1 MNFKSILKTILC
13 LIIITSFSS
22 CNENTQNSQNNKI
35 AETDPLPSWN
45 DGPSK
50 NAIINYVLDVTNKE
64 SENFIPIPE
73 RISTFD
79 NDGTL
84 WSEQPAYFQMFFA
97 MDRIKELAVD
107 HPEWKTEQPFKAAL
121 DNDME
126 ALAEQGYKGLIQLLM
141 VSHTGSDSEEFNTSV
156 KNWIQTAKHPT
167 KEVSYDKLVFQPM
180 LELLDYLRANNFKTY
195 IVSGGGIDFMR
206 AIVTEIYGIP
216 EEQII
221 GSRIKTSFDYNNGDP
236 RIIRL
241 AEVENIDDKDGK
253 PLNIQKI
260 IGKKPVFAAG
270 NSDGDIQMLQW
281 TDSNTFKS
289 LKILVHHTDSI
300 REWAYDRDSH
310 IGRLDKGIEESKA
323 KGWNL
328 VDMKSEWKVIYP
340 YELEKN

>member
-1 MNFKSILKTILC
+1 MNFKSFLKTIFC

-22 CNENTQNSQNNKI
+22 CNENTQGSQKKKS

-50 NAIINYVLDVTNKE
+50 NAIISYVQDVTNKG
-64 SENFIPIPE
+64 SENFIPILE

-84 WSEQPAYFQMFFA
+84 WSEQPVYFQLFFA
-97 MDRIKELAVD
+97 FDRIKELAAN
-107 HPEWKTEQPFKAAL
+107 HPEWKTEQPFKAVL
-121 DNDME
+121 DDDME
-126 ALAEQGYKGLIQLLM
+126 ALAKQGYNGLLQLLK
-141 VSHTGSDSEEFNTSV
+141 VSHAGTNTEVFETIV

-167 KEVSYDKLVFQPM
+167 KEVSYDKLVYQPM

-206 AIVTEIYGIP
+206 AIVTEVYGIP

-236 RIIRL
+236 EIIRL
-241 AEVENIDDKDGK
+241 AEVENVDDKDGR

-281 TDSNTFKS
+281 TDSNKFKS

-310 IGRLDKGIEESKA
+310 IGRLDKGIEESQA

-340 YELEKN
+340 SELD

>member
-1 MNFKSILKTILC
+1 
-13 LIIITSFSS
+13 
-22 CNENTQNSQNNKI
+22 
-35 AETDPLPSWN
+35 
-45 DGPSK
+45 
-50 NAIINYVLDVTNKE
+50 
-64 SENFIPIPE
+64 
-73 RISTFD
+73 
-79 NDGTL
+79 
-84 WSEQPAYFQMFFA
+84 
-97 MDRIKELAVD
+97 
-107 HPEWKTEQPFKAAL
+107 
-121 DNDME
+121 
-126 ALAEQGYKGLIQLLM
+126 
-141 VSHTGSDSEEFNTSV
+141 
-156 KNWIQTAKHPT
+156 
-167 KEVSYDKLVFQPM
+167 
-180 LELLDYLRANNFKTY
+180 
-195 IVSGGGIDFMR
+195 MR

-310 IGRLDKGIEESKA
+310 MGRLDKGIEESKA